1 MAYSIYDGR
10 YNVKSPRT
18 SVAPPVQ
25 LFHPAFGHFLDSVK
39 SNDALP
45 DDIIHQTAK
54 YMTAASA
61 IYPSELTRQNELL
74 PLLRVIFDVN
84 IQTVLN
90 EDRTK
95 PDGLVEV
102 ATNKLH
108 FLIFIQEDKN
118 EFGDGGSD
126 PSTQAGLSVGRCWA
140 QPKVCQTHCIAIWLF
155 IYLFLSIK
163 RFETLPP
170 VPHFS

>member
-1 MAYSIYDGR
+1 M
-10 YNVKSPRT
+10 

-25 LFHPAFGHFLDSVK
+25 LFHPAFGHLLDSVK

-54 YMTAASA
+54 YMIAASA
-61 IYPSELTRQNELL
+61 IYPSEETRGHELL
-74 PLLRVIFDVN
+74 PLLRVILGVN
-84 IQTVLN
+84 VHTILN
-90 EDRTK
+90 EDRTN

-102 ATNKLH
+102 ATNRLH
-108 FLIFIQEDKN
+108 FLIFLQD

-155 IYLFLSIK
+155 IYIFLSMK